1 MFTTYDA
8 KEKSAKLWNGWMGF
22 TARASLTGINFGGV
36 EDVSG
41 RHVVGFLLDGWCTV
55 FRYRLFGDGVSSGF
69 ERE

>member
-1 MFTTYDA
+1 
-8 KEKSAKLWNGWMGF
+8 MGF

-41 RHVVGFLLDGWCTV
+41 RHVVGFLLDRWCTV